1 MQRQVRAMWSLLL
14 LLMACSPTHYT
25 TVAQCE
31 GIASGAGQD
40 TCWADVLPTLFR
52 TDSAK
57 ADGLTQTRVSDVRV
71 RDYIY
76 LTVTRDVDPG
86 TMKYCDKIQEPAM
99 KDRCRVLV
107 SRPHLHR
114 ELSGGGS
121 GLPAQPFQPEGRGPT
136 QQPQS
141 P

>member
-1 MQRQVRAMWSLLL
+1 MPVLLFVL
-14 LLMACSPTHYT
+14 LGCGPTHYS

-31 GIASGAGQD
+31 ALKSGAAQD
-40 TCWADVLPTLFR
+40 SCWAEVLPPLFR
-52 TDSAK
+52 TDRTA

-86 TMKYCDKIQEPAM
+86 TMRYCEQIHEAAIKE
-99 KDRCRVLV
+99 RCRVLV

-114 ELSGGGS
+114 ELSGK
-121 GLPAQPFQPEGRGPT
+121 PAQPFQPGDRGIPPNGETAPT
-136 QQPQS
+136 PAPS
-141 P
+141 PATP